1 MDDEDKM
8 TCAHVTQKYLEET
21 GLALRGFADALME
34 KLIGDDDMT
43 LSHQSVM
50 NWRDGKME
58 PSTDLLTLILLSYCD
73 WRFDFALACLGVK
86 RPEVWGQD
94 GGIWEIKAKAENKL
108 CE

>member
-1 MDDEDKM
+1 MGENLL
-8 TCAHVTQKYLEET
+8 TCAQIVRNYLEAT
-21 GLALRGFADALME
+21 GLTLRGFAEALTE
-34 KLIGDDDMT
+34 KLMGDDDTT

-58 PSTDLLTLILLSYCD
+58 PSTDFLTLILLSYRD
-73 WRFDFALACLGVK
+73 WRFDFALSCLGVK